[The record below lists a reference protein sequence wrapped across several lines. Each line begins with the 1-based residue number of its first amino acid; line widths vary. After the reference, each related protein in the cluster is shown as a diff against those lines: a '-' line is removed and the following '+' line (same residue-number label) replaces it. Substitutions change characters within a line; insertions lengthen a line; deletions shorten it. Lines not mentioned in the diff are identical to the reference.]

1 MLTEKK
7 FEGQSCQK
15 MLLSVACRFGKCC
28 YGATLSKV
36 LPGKKVTNKDQNTTR
51 WYSQK
56 WLDILVVV
64 LLIQE
69 EKHAEFNFKVDG
81 FSISS
86 SVQVFLNIEMTIPI
100 LNVNYFYFRL
110 CFLKLGFK
118 FNAFSFKVSGL
129 RTFALLVYAHATSCI
144 EHARW
149 GRNVDKNSRGGYCN
163 IYVRT

>member
-86 SVQVFLNIEMTIPI
+86 SVQVFLNIEMTIP
-100 LNVNYFYFRL
+100 YFYFRL